1 MKGCIFSL
9 GKVDRKNIWPFL
21 FAIIQIAIHFINK
34 IFPRE
39 KVNQVIDSQSISLG
53 KMLVIIIPFLYK
65 GKEKIIKRDE
75 ICTKNNIKYHAI
87 LWIIS
92 LLSSAAITIA
102 TLKDSNIVITIHG
115 SLLISQEAAQII
127 IIIFI
132 TMIFFKSKYYIHHI
146 ICLVIF
152 CGLCVGIDFLID
164 NFKKE
169 AWNQAPLA
177 IIFNIIV
184 IIVEIIQLCY
194 MKYMMN
200 TLYYHYW
207 TISFSHGLI
216 ILLLSTLT
224 IIGAYIFGN
233 KDDKNN
239 YYYSYFQFLENAEFK
254 YSFSRFISWMIL
266 YGLLQLFQSLS
277 LENLS
282 VNHMMISYELGK
294 IAKILDG
301 SKSDKKWYSIILFI
315 LQFIILLFFLEI
327 FEFNFC
333 NLNKNTK
340 RNIEER
346 SLTTMDM
353 RESINSVNKIDI
365 NGYSFIQ
372 EKPED
377 NKEMDLINNDKE
389 DENVLN

>member
-34 IFPRE
+34 IFPPK
-39 KVNQVIDSQSISLG
+39 KVNQIIDAQSISLG

-301 SKSDKKWYSIILFI
+301 SKSDKKWFSIILFI

-377 NKEMDLINNDKE
+377 NKEMYLINNDKE

>member
-184 IIVEIIQLCY
+184 IIFEIVQYCY

-254 YSFSRFISWMIL
+254 YYFLAL
-266 YGLLQLFQSLS
+266 YHG
-277 LENLS
+277 
-282 VNHMMISYELGK
+282 
-294 IAKILDG
+294 
-301 SKSDKKWYSIILFI
+301 
-315 LQFIILLFFLEI
+315 
-327 FEFNFC
+327 
-333 NLNKNTK
+333 
-340 RNIEER
+340 
-346 SLTTMDM
+346 
-353 RESINSVNKIDI
+353 
-365 NGYSFIQ
+365 
-372 EKPED
+372 
-377 NKEMDLINNDKE
+377 
-389 DENVLN
+389 